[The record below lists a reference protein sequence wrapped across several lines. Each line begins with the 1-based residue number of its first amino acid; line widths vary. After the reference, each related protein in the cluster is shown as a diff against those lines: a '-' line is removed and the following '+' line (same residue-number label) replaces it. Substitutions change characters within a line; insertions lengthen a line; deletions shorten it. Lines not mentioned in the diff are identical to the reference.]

1 MPIPQREE
9 EVSKYSKGVQMQVLS
24 MNDCPNSEYVVINMY
39 HELERMVLDW
49 EVTFAC
55 VVMSKQSFLWIS
67 VFQW

>member
-24 MNDCPNSEYVVINMY
+24 MNDRPNSEYVVINMY